1 MPPRKKITTDIISP
15 EIIMKKVSEVKNQT
29 SSLEILRNQIS
40 KEINTVIDLLISQIA
55 SFEQIKK
62 QTQEEIETKRK
73 TKKQIEVEQIFNTSM
88 EQKKKQAEFEEE
100 N

>member
-62 QTQEEIETKRK
+62 QTQEEIETKE
-73 TKKQIEVEQIFNTSM
+73 KQKN
-88 EQKKKQAEFEEE
+88 K
-100 N
+100 